1 MDQMVFVRTRA
12 VAEGGIVRAN
22 LANTTLKRGSSDH
35 KYKHSLS
42 VSDNHLVAAR
52 VWILDHMPLVN
63 SQPVGLQSYDNGYV
77 FAFSAN

>member
-1 MDQMVFVRTRA
+1 MDQMIFVRTRY
-12 VAEGGIVRAN
+12 VGPCGVVRAN
-22 LANTTLKRGSSDH
+22 LANTTLKKGSSDH

-52 VWILDHMPLVN
+52 VWVLDHMPLVN
-63 SQPVGLQSYDNGYV
+63 SQPIGVQSYDNGYV